1 MSRTDKYYI
10 GRIKCDTNNAMMKEI
25 AGLVGNYEF
34 SLLHANPIDFYHK
47 LKGDIDAI
55 CARHKRC
62 APIELQMMTEVT
74 GNNFIVYAQK
84 PGTDHSILSITGYE
98 VLQEID
104 I

>member
-25 AGLVGNYEF
+25 AELVGNYEF
-34 SLLHANPIDFYHK
+34 SLLHTQPLDFCRK
-47 LKGDIDAI
+47 LKGEIDAI
-55 CARHKRC
+55 CAKHKRC
-62 APIELQMMTEVT
+62 TPIEVQVMTEVT

-84 PGTDHSILSITGYE
+84 PGTDHSILSITAHE